1 MPGSCYQPSASPKMP
16 VPAPVHRQIAGVIQ
30 RPRKPFQPQLHLL
43 PVDGNHA
50 QPLGAAVQLAG
61 VLAVM
66 MMQFGVTRI
75 RIGILSVNSGSRTCS
90 RWWNAECPN
99 QDLSPLCGKEKEQN
113 RLAVA
118 QKTGEI
124 GRQMSDVLVT
134 QGKLNAQAVQR

>member
-1 MPGSCYQPSASPKMP
+1 MSVSSLDHQ
-16 VPAPVHRQIAGVIQ
+16 QIVGVVK
-30 RPRKPFQPQLHLL
+30 RVGEGLLLLEHLY
-43 PVDGNHA
+43 PVDTCDA
-50 QPLGAAVQLAG
+50 QCFGAAVQLAG

-99 QDLSPLCGKEKEQN
+99 QDLSPLCGNEKEQN

-134 QGKLNAQAVQR
+134 QGKLNAHAVQR

>member
-1 MPGSCYQPSASPKMP
+1 
-16 VPAPVHRQIAGVIQ
+16 
-30 RPRKPFQPQLHLL
+30 
-43 PVDGNHA
+43 
-50 QPLGAAVQLAG
+50 
-61 VLAVM
+61 M

-75 RIGILSVNSGSRTCS
+75 RIGILSVNSGSITCS

-134 QGKLNAQAVQR
+134 QGKLNAHAVQR

>member
-1 MPGSCYQPSASPKMP
+1 MSVSSLDHQ
-16 VPAPVHRQIAGVIQ
+16 QIVGVVK
-30 RPRKPFQPQLHLL
+30 RVGEGLLLLEHLY
-43 PVDGNHA
+43 PVDTCDA
-50 QPLGAAVQLAG
+50 QCLGAAVQLAG

-124 GRQMSDVLVT
+124 GPDE
-134 QGKLNAQAVQR
+134 